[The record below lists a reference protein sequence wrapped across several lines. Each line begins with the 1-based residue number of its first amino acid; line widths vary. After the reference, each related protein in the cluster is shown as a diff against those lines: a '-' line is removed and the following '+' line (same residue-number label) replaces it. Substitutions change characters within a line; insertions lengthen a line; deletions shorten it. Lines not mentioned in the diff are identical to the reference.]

1 MLLIN
6 VNERPLSPAM
16 QTVVCGVPMTASRPE
31 LFRQAT
37 LAISGGFKR
46 GDPRRFSALR

>member
-16 QTVVCGVPMTASRPE
+16 QTVVCGVPMTAMGKKPYM
-31 LFRQAT
+31 
-37 LAISGGFKR
+37 SG
-46 GDPRRFSALR
+46 